1 MSQKKTEEKTKNKIA
16 SFHDY
21 QNEAENP
28 EMDRFLQESIRKEA
42 DDLEARLNSDP
53 SLAGISV
60 SDDMFDKI
68 VGRLKEEGYWEE
80 DEESPE
86 ESMQPQVTQE
96 EQQEELLRLIEKG
109 RKAEQQE
116 KENARKKAG
125 RNRLIRRAAT
135 IAAVFVILIS
145 ADFST
150 GASRGW
156 ILKMW
161 DAAMEG
167 FGFKT
172 ETDHLENGIE
182 ARIKSDEEQKALE
195 EIKDSMNVPVP
206 DFLYMPEQMQFL
218 EYEIIEVE
226 WDNIM
231 YYSYEEKIINLE
243 IVKLE
248 KQGVSYYISDDS
260 MSLLESYNHTLGAKI
275 EIWKMNSD
283 QEITTYIVDIQ
294 YEDCRYVLTGMLPLE
309 EIKKMLDYMIF
320 L

>member
-80 DEESPE
+80 DEESSE
-86 ESMQPQVTQE
+86 ESMQPQVTKE

-206 DFLYMPEQMQFL
+206 DFGYMPEGMEFL
-218 EYEIIEVE
+218 EYQVIEPE
-226 WDNIM
+226 WKTVM
-231 YYSYEEKIINLE
+231 YYSYEEKIVNIE
-243 IVKLE
+243 IVKLSKE
-248 KQGVSYYISDDS
+248 GVSYYISDHDAKLIEKYSHLFGTEIAIWELDS
-260 MSLLESYNHTLGAKI
+260 ES
-275 EIWKMNSD
+275 EIK
-283 QEITTYIVDIQ
+283 TYMAEME
-294 YEDCRYVLTGMLPLE
+294 YKDCRYVLSGRLPLE
-309 EIKKMLDYMIF
+309 EMKKILEYMIF
-320 L
+320 

>member
-80 DEESPE
+80 DEESSE
-86 ESMQPQVTQE
+86 ESMQPQVTKE

-195 EIKDSMNVPVP
+195 EIKDSMNVAVP
-206 DFLYMPEQMQFL
+206 DFLYMPKGMEFL
-218 EYEIIEVE
+218 EYQVIEPE
-226 WDNIM
+226 WKTVM
-231 YYSYEEKIINLE
+231 YYSYEEKIVNLE
-243 IVKLE
+243 MAKLE
-248 KQGVSYYISDDS
+248 NSGVSYYISDDE
-260 MSLLESYNHTLGAKI
+260 MKMLEDYTHTLGAEI
-275 EIWKMNSD
+275 EIWKENSE
-283 QEITTYIVDIQ
+283 QKTETYIVDIE
-294 YEDCRYVLTGMLPLE
+294 YKNCRYVLTAMIPLE
-309 EIKKMLDYMIF
+309 EIRKMLDYMIF

>member
-60 SDDMFDKI
+60 SDDMFEKI

-80 DEESPE
+80 DEESPA
-86 ESMQPQVTQE
+86 ESMQPQMTKE

-125 RNRLIRRAAT
+125 RNCLIRRAAT

-167 FGFKT
+167 FGFKAKT
-172 ETDHLENGIE
+172 NNMEDGIVT
-182 ARIKSDEEQKALE
+182 RIKSEEEQKALE
-195 EIKDSMNVPVP
+195 EIKDSMNVAVP
-206 DFLYMPEQMQFL
+206 DFGYMPKGMEFL
-218 EYEIIEVE
+218 EYQVIQPEWEVVL
-226 WDNIM
+226 
-231 YYSYEEKIINLE
+231 YYLCEEKIVNIE
-243 IVKLE
+243 IVKLPQE
-248 KQGVSYYISDDS
+248 GVSYYISDHDAKLVAQYPHLLGTEIVIWELDS
-260 MSLLESYNHTLGAKI
+260 
-275 EIWKMNSD
+275 NS
-283 QEITTYIVDIQ
+283 ENKTYMAEME
-294 YEDCRYVLTGMLPLE
+294 YKDCRYVLSGLLPLE
-309 EIKKMLDYMIF
+309 EIKKMLEYMIF
-320 L
+320 